1 VNPGSLSERL
11 REKKLRGEKVLV
23 SYLVAGHPNG
33 KEFLKR
39 LAMVLEVSDLVE
51 IGFPFSDPLADGA
64 TIQRAYHEVLER
76 GLDLEGFFRLMAR
89 ASSRNRKPLVLMS
102 YLNPVLRYG
111 LERAASRLAGLNF
124 QAVIFPDLP
133 LEEGGAVRRALN
145 RFRIELVH
153 LLSPATGLARARDI
167 LEGSQ
172 AFVYLVSLKGVTGA
186 RREIRGETLEYLRA
200 VRKLSHKPLYVGF
213 GISHPRQVAR
223 LSPWADGV
231 IVGSALLD
239 RLGEGK
245 RGEEKARRFL
255 NSLKEGFDP

>member
-1 VNPGSLSERL
+1 MIPGSLCARL
-11 REKKLRGEKVLV
+11 REKKRRGKKVLV
-23 SYLVAGHPNG
+23 SYLVAGHPDG

-39 LAMVLEVSDLVE
+39 LDMVREVSDLVE

-76 GLDLEGFFRLMAR
+76 GLDLDGFFRLMAQ

-102 YLNPVLRYG
+102 YLNPVLSYG

-124 QAVIFPDLP
+124 QAVLFPDLP
-133 LEEGGAVRRALN
+133 LEEGESVRRVLN
-145 RFRIELVH
+145 RFWIELVH

-172 AFVYLVSLKGVTGA
+172 AFVYLVSLKGITGA
-186 RREIRGETLEYLRA
+186 RRGIGEETLKYLRA
-200 VRKLSHKPLYVGF
+200 LRKLSTKPLYVGF
-213 GISHPRQVAR
+213 GISNPRQVAR

-239 RLGEGK
+239 CLGEG
-245 RGEEKARRFL
+245 RQGEEKARRFL
-255 NSLKEGFDP
+255 NSLKQGFGP